1 MSPRDKAKRNRVVR
15 KNLKDEVRRL
25 KDSQEE

>member
-15 KNLKDEVRRL
+15 KKLKEVDRR
-25 KDSQEE
+25 DSTEER